1 MQAMREAGMF
11 CDATVIV
18 EGITFPVHRVVSAAG
33 SEVLAAMF
41 AAGFL
46 EGQKLTAELP
56 EVRTL
61 PASSLLRAGAAGKFA
76 P

>member
-18 EGITFPVHRVVSAAG
+18 EGITFPVHRVVIAAG

-46 EGQKLTAELP
+46 E
-56 EVRTL
+56 TL
-61 PASSLLRAGAAGKFA
+61 IESKHNVVTTYILN
-76 P
+76 